1 MWWGGISL
9 SYFSHGSMS
18 LTSSLRDVE
27 AVKQCEWS
35 TLICTCLCVYVCLR
49 VMCALPI
56 DTGFERL
63 WAEQVIMMI
72 CSVRCVCMY
81 HVYLCGYRS
90 LCMRILMTRVTLKHC
105 VRVCICVYMYSSM
118 NSAAKLTQACKLNKP
133 QTDSSNWTNHRLM
146 TVIRLHLDEKHD
158 VTASKILDNSRI
170 LHDSYS
176 TTDRRAEPSTQGC
189 HPGRSRLPRGQN
201 SEHLPAYD
209 EDASMSNS
217 RMMHVQDFCFHWRA
231 LSLYHWHTHK
241 HTYTY
246 TYTDKFRHCYR
257 RKSPLTQHA
266 KLGSK

>member
-1 MWWGGISL
+1 
-9 SYFSHGSMS
+9 
-18 LTSSLRDVE
+18 
-27 AVKQCEWS
+27 
-35 TLICTCLCVYVCLR
+35 
-49 VMCALPI
+49 
-56 DTGFERL
+56 
-63 WAEQVIMMI
+63 
-72 CSVRCVCMY
+72 
-81 HVYLCGYRS
+81 
-90 LCMRILMTRVTLKHC
+90 
-105 VRVCICVYMYSSM
+105 
-118 NSAAKLTQACKLNKP
+118 
-133 QTDSSNWTNHRLM
+133 M

-246 TYTDKFRHCYR
+246 TYTDTNSDTATDASRPSPNTPNWAQNRINR
-257 RKSPLTQHA
+257 RPKISWHGQHGSGRGKKIVGFTKRKERKEEKSHVELEYIKQTT
-266 KLGSK
+266 KYVLFCKT